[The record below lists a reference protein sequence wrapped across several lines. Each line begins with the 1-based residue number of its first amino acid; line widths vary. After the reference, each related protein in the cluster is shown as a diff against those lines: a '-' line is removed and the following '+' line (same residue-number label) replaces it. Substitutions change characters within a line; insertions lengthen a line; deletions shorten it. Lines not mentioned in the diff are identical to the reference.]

1 LRQTAA
7 GVTATVRNRKNRP
20 SGGRQTRDGKG
31 LGPVTA
37 RLGLEAKLG
46 EVRVIAVI
54 AAIFFI
60 LTIISGNYLFSAVFA
75 AQTVAAILT
84 AIWIAN

>member
-1 LRQTAA
+1 M
-7 GVTATVRNRKNRP
+7 
-20 SGGRQTRDGKG
+20 
-31 LGPVTA
+31 TA